1 MKFSYSQRLNRRVAV
16 FKILQLS
23 QVELNCI
30 NITAFNW
37 RHIFQPSHIVARHP
51 AILQGAGI
59 VRRTSCAIGAQKP
72 FNGELSKQVLI
83 TVQKTTRYFLL
94 NIDQR
99 GRRV

>member
-1 MKFSYSQRLNRRVAV
+1 MQLSQSQRLNGRVAA
-16 FKILQLS
+16 FEIFQLR
-23 QVELNCI
+23 QVELNGV
-30 NITAFNW
+30 NIAPFYRRHVLKTANV
-37 RHIFQPSHIVARHP
+37 IARHP
-51 AILQGAGI
+51 AILQCAGI
-59 VRRTSCAIGAQKP
+59 VSSTTSAIGAQKP

>member
-30 NITAFNW
+30 NIPAFNW
-37 RHIFQPSHIVARHP
+37 WHIFQPSHIVARHP

-59 VRRTSCAIGAQKP
+59 VRGTSCTIGSQKP
-72 FNGELSKQVLI
+72 LNRELSKQILI
-83 TVQKTTRYFLL
+83 TVQKATRDFLL
-94 NIDQR
+94 NID
-99 GRRV
+99 